1 MRVSVKSV
9 VAAISILGFSGMTV
23 CAEDETST
31 EDQVLWRFTFDNDL
45 GRQSDDF
52 FSAGWSFQRHST
64 NVDSWDDLKLSSPSR
79 WIANFV
85 PGIGERD
92 GLRLRKG
99 IGLGQIIQT
108 PADLTESALIEDDV
122 PYAGALG
129 IANSWLAFNNDRL
142 NAFQVYLGVLGPAS
156 YAEEMQKF
164 IHNDLN
170 MGTDPKGWDN
180 QLENELLINLNYS
193 ILRKIAQLG
202 VNQKGFAA
210 DLAYSGDLGLGNL
223 FTQAQLG
230 LQSRF
235 GWRLPEGFSEI
246 PDVAGRGI
254 IMDPVLSGEAY
265 GNKARFYF
273 SAAVRGS
280 VIGYTVLLDGN
291 TFEDSHSVE
300 YDPYMA
306 QLIMGMHYN
315 YGRLGLHLSGFYGS
329 NPAADAV
336 SSDISWGN
344 FSMDYRF

>member
-1 MRVSVKSV
+1 MCIALFPV
-9 VAAISILGFSGMTV
+9 VEV
-23 CAEDETST
+23 CAEQISKAD
-31 EDQVLWRFTFDNDL
+31 DRVLWRFAFDNDL

-52 FSAGWSFQRHST
+52 FSAGWSFQRHSAG
-64 NVDSWDDLKLSSPSR
+64 VDTWDDLNLSKPSR
-79 WIANFV
+79 WLANRV

-92 GLRLRKG
+92 GLLLRKG
-99 IGLGQIIQT
+99 IGFGQIIQT
-108 PADLTESALIEDDV
+108 PSELSESALIEDDV

-129 IANSWLAFNNDRL
+129 IANSWVAFNNDRL

-193 ILRKIAQLG
+193 IIRKIAQYGL
-202 VNQKGFAA
+202 NKKGFAA
-210 DLAYSGDLGLGNL
+210 DLSYSGDLGLGNL

-254 IMDPVLSGEAY
+254 IMDPILSGQTP
-265 GNKARFYF
+265 GNKSQFYF
-273 SAAVRGS
+273 SAAVRGT
-280 VIGYTVLLDGN
+280 VVGYTVLLDGN
-291 TFEDSHSVE
+291 TFEDSHSVQ

-306 QLIMGMHYN
+306 QLILGMHYIH
-315 YGRLGLHLSGFYGS
+315 GRIGLHLSGFYAS
-329 NPAADAV
+329 NPAEDSV

-344 FSMDYRF
+344 FSLDYRF